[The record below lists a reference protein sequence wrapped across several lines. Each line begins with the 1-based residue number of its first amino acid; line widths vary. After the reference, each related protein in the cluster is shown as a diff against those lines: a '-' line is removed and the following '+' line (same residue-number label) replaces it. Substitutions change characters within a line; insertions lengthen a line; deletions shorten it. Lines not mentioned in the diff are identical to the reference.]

1 MGCFFVLWRSNFTL
15 IRKIKQSLNQRGFL
29 VQTDWLLKKNN
40 WIWGY
45 LILLCLSLIIGVSIH
60 AFNNIFDI
68 EFSSPIIFWP
78 LLLFY
83 VFPIVLFSAWGIIPL
98 TNPPSSSRSKEKTE
112 FLVIIAAYNENKVI
126 SNSVGS
132 MMNQSS
138 ERSNA
143 RIVVAF
149 NGTDNTDQIAKSL
162 GAEVICT
169 PTPGCGKSQAIAYAL
184 EKLEPCNHRYVVIL
198 DADNLTDLNFL
209 DQMAIAAQDGAI
221 ALQGNHQVLLA
232 SDNWVSRGLE
242 AGYAASGR
250 LFNPGR
256 SRLLN
261 SALLCGTG
269 FAIREDVFRHL
280 WKKIRTQTE
289 DIELNGLLTM
299 EYQTGVKWVQ
309 NANFY
314 DEKPDTI
321 AIAIRQRVRWM
332 VGHFK
337 CMIHYSK
344 ELFAYSIRNSDIR
357 AFELSI
363 YYTIPVMVFLSS
375 FWLIFI
381 LPISY
386 IVKLN
391 IFPSDPVYSGI
402 ISAALLAYIIGM
414 PMCGYIALNA
424 QKNITQKL
432 HRAFYYSFLS
442 SLFALFVWPMSIFL
456 AALMLAR
463 KDWMFHTP
471 HRASTLNK

>member
-1 MGCFFVLWRSNFTL
+1 M
-15 IRKIKQSLNQRGFL
+15 K
-29 VQTDWLLKKNN
+29 TDWLLKRNN

-45 LILLCLSLIIGVSIH
+45 LILICLSLISGILIH
-60 AFNNIFDI
+60 KFNHIIDT
-68 EFSSPIIFWP
+68 ELSSSIIFW
-78 LLLFY
+78 LILFIY
-83 VFPIVLFSAWGIIPL
+83 VFPIILFSIYGIIPL
-98 TNPPSSSRSKEKTE
+98 KNQPPSSQGKQKTE
-112 FLVIIAAYNENKVI
+112 FLVIIAAYNESRVI

-132 MMNQSS
+132 MMNQST
-138 ERSNA
+138 EQSNA
-143 RIVVAF
+143 KIVVAF

-184 EKLEPCNHRYVVIL
+184 ENIKPSNHRYVVIL

-209 DQMAIAAQDGAI
+209 DQMAIATQDGAI

-269 FAIREDVFRHL
+269 FAIREDVFRDL

-289 DIELNGLLTM
+289 DIELNGLLAM
-299 EYQTGVKWVQ
+299 EYQSGVKWVQ

-337 CMIHYSK
+337 CMLHYSRSLL
-344 ELFAYSIRNSDIR
+344 LFSIRNRDIR
-357 AFELSI
+357 AFELSV

-381 LPISY
+381 LPISH
-386 IVKLN
+386 IVKLS
-391 IFPSDPVYSGI
+391 IFPSDPFYSII
-402 ISAALLAYIIGM
+402 ISAALLAYIIGL
-414 PMCGYIALNA
+414 PMLGYIALNG
-424 QKNITQKL
+424 QKNIPKKF
-432 HRAFYYSFLS
+432 HRALYYSFLS

-456 AALMLAR
+456 ATVMLAR

-471 HRASTLNK
+471 HRASTHNR